1 MEKQILEILEKY
13 SDVYEETDEYNEIKN
28 QFKIINANNF
38 EQLTAELSQLI
49 SKPSVLD
56 KLIDDMTE
64 EDIERVVNPVDLRKE
79 LTREQIIKKAKVY
92 QDEYGNQNI
101 SWWLSRDGIAKF
113 TADFIIDELSR
124 PDSKVDEK

>member
-1 MEKQILEILEKY
+1 
-13 SDVYEETDEYNEIKN
+13 
-28 QFKIINANNF
+28 
-38 EQLTAELSQLI
+38 
-49 SKPSVLD
+49 
-56 KLIDDMTE
+56 MTE

-124 PDSKVDEK
+124 SDRKAIDDKK